1 MHLYLYL
8 YNITKYVYVH
18 VRYIYIYIYIYIL
31 CFKSFVKAVAKLID
45 STVEEGFK
53 TIRNFLWK
61 YDTVFFDY
69 IYIYIYIY
77 LYIYSLRKTNF
88 EIWYIPNTNQP
99 KMRYSLSIKDRKI
112 VSKADLSYLLSMKTY
127 PTNM

>member
-18 VRYIYIYIYIYIL
+18 VRYIYIYIYIL

-53 TIRNFLWK
+53 TIRNFL
-61 YDTVFFDY
+61 
-69 IYIYIYIY
+69 
-77 LYIYSLRKTNF
+77 
-88 EIWYIPNTNQP
+88 
-99 KMRYSLSIKDRKI
+99 
-112 VSKADLSYLLSMKTY
+112 
-127 PTNM
+127 

>member
-77 LYIYSLRKTNF
+77 IFIHIFFKKNKFWNLIYTK
-88 EIWYIPNTNQP
+88 Y
-99 KMRYSLSIKDRKI
+99 K
-112 VSKADLSYLLSMKTY
+112 
-127 PTNM
+127 PTKNALFVVHKR